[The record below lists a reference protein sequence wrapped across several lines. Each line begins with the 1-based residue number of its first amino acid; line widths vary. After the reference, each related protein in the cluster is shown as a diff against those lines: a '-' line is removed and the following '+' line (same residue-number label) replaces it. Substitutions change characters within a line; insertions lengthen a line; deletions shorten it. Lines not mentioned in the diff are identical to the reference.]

1 MGSFFSSSKY
11 DIDIQQNSK
20 ITKQVKQNRAQSE
33 LNSRSYEL
41 GSEKQKTTKANLMAK
56 INQQLGQSKNHPNYV
71 LDAANEPHNNY
82 HTRVLEGMNLL
93 IYLKQRKSS
102 ELSDKFLVRYGVQ
115 LQNYIA
121 DFCRL
126 YPEQKEIIKNLK
138 KKFKAIYGF
147 AYNKKF

>member
-11 DIDIQQNSK
+11 DIDIQKNSK

-41 GSEKQKTTKANLMAK
+41 GSDKQKTTKANLMAK
-56 INQQLGQSKNHPNYV
+56 INQQLGKQTNKANYV
-71 LDAANEPHNNY
+71 LDANYFEY

-102 ELSDKFLVRYGVQ
+102 EVSDKFLVRYGVQ